1 MSIKKLL
8 RSLISLITAILC
20 VIGSTPASVLAA
32 GTYTLHL
39 VDDLQNTDA
48 LYKEFTEKNNLQIA
62 YITNLKSPVWKV
74 NNSNFKTVTSGSMTY
89 LYTSPT
95 SIPTVAGKD
104 HAVSWSNVAGIT
116 YKDAGYYG
124 KDKNNTFDIVFTL
137 NKIVTMKPSYSTPTV
152 SSAPY
157 FTVALTDNSTGI
169 ICSNSYV
176 RRSDFT
182 PTENNLGPFSI
193 ENWSIRLQDKN
204 GNKISNV
211 ILTQT
216 YRDIDINHLSND
228 SSFATFNEGFY
239 FQSGYADDTYML
251 NDNMITVYDRDGK
264 QNAMYETREGGHG
277 DLDTNDQRGW
287 VVAAILGGEARLEW
301 TGQACGSFIANTV
314 TREYPNPPSPVKA
327 ASKEYVK
334 ANDEIEYTITED
346 FPAINPSNCPRA
358 VTVRDTFDDCLVAGQ
373 GIKVTSEGKDV
384 TDDWTV
390 RVEGQTVTAEANT
403 PGNVEGRYVFTIP
416 VTVRNENLDGKTLVV
431 KDGITYAK
439 IPNKAYI
446 TVKDQNSKDIELET
460 PEITIFQ
467 EGSAINLK
475 KDVDRS
481 KIENAKPG
489 DALNYSFRIKN
500 TGRLTLH
507 DVTLADTLPVNN
519 LSIDWNTSTDD
530 STDVGV
536 LAPDEAVTASASYN
550 LTIEDITSGKVV
562 NTASASGL
570 DPKDNKVSDKDDAKT
585 ALDAE
590 ASISLSKKAD
600 PNKMTDPSAGDII
613 SYDFVISNTGNIPL
627 RDIAFQDDHELIDL
641 SWNKDIAGAEL
652 GIGEKLVGH
661 ASYRLRLSDIDAGSV
676 VNKASVTAA
685 SGNGKTVSD
694 QAEDTT
700 VIDTSPGILLKKTTP
715 SAVLTDVRAGDEV
728 IWNFELTNTGRNT
741 LKNVQITD
749 HLEGVSEIT
758 YDWEGS
764 SDSGTEKGQ
773 LSPGETV
780 TATAA
785 YTLTAE
791 DIIAKEVT
799 NTATGKGTDPNGTE
813 VTSDATAKI
822 KIKYDPELKIE
833 KTADTLDYTGAKAG
847 DVITYTLSLTN
858 VGNVDLADVEL
869 VDLKDGV
876 IVKEYSWPA
885 QEGFLAPGETVTAIA
900 EYVLTQNDI
909 DVTVLENEATG
920 KGKAPDGTWV
930 SARIPNIINKELH
943 PEITLVKDVDINE
956 IAEAKP
962 GDVLTYTVTVTNTGD
977 DTLHDVALTDSMEEV
992 LSDIAYDRETETL
1005 APLESLI
1012 MTAKYT
1018 ITQED
1023 INKGIV
1029 INKAEVTAKDPEDT
1043 EVSSNDEAETK
1054 LEQIASC
1061 AVTKKASATKI
1072 SSAEARPGFE
1082 IRYDFTASNTGNSTL
1097 TDVTFT
1103 DEMLEKAE
1111 TEITWDWNDKGILHP
1126 GQTISGYAVYTLT
1139 QDDISAGKVMNIIIM
1154 NAKDPKGNPV
1164 EPARAEVTTTVEKT
1178 ASHTIMK
1185 TADKELIEKAK
1196 TGDIV
1201 SYTIVYKNTGNVV
1214 LKDISFTDE
1223 MLKEADIDIQWDWS
1237 ATESRGETKSLS
1249 PGESVTGKA
1258 TYKITQSDIDTG
1270 KITNTILAYASDP
1283 DGNPLEPVS
1292 GEVTTQVVQTSKIT
1306 VKKSVDKASLNNPK
1320 EGAVLTYTFSIAN
1333 NGGTTLRDIKL
1344 VDSLSGHGLSE
1355 IKMNYPDISH
1365 ELKPGITMTASA
1377 TYTLTAADIKAGRV
1391 LNSVYVTARDPAGK
1405 DVTSEKSEVTTKI
1418 IVPVTPTQAP
1428 TKTPSPVPTI
1438 SQVRYSTQTVT
1449 SPKTGDNTAGIVFAV
1464 IVLMISP
1471 VLFNVLIKKYQKIGK
1486 TH

>member
-1 MSIKKLL
+1 MNMKKLL
-8 RSLISLITAILC
+8 RSLVSLIMAILC
-20 VIGSTPASVLAA
+20 VIGSTPTSILAA
-32 GTYTLHL
+32 GTYTLHF

-48 LYKEFTEKNNLQIA
+48 LYKEFAEKNNLSFA
-62 YITNLKSPVWKV
+62 YITSLKAPVWKV
-74 NNSNFKTVTSGSMTY
+74 SNSKFKTVTSGSMTY

-95 SIPTVAGKD
+95 GIPTVAGMD
-104 HAVSWSNVAGIT
+104 HAVSWSNVASIT

-124 KDKNNTFDIVFTL
+124 KDKSNTFDIVFTL

-193 ENWSIRLQDKN
+193 ENWSIRIQDKN

-211 ILTQT
+211 LLIQT
-216 YRDIDINHLSND
+216 YRDIDINHPSND
-228 SSFATFNEGFY
+228 SSFSTFNEGFC

-251 NDNMITVYDRDGK
+251 KDNMITVYDRDGK

-314 TREYPNPPSPVKA
+314 TREYPDPPSPVKA
-327 ASKEYVK
+327 AGKEYVK
-334 ANDEIEYTITED
+334 ANDKIEYTITED
-346 FPAINPSNCPRA
+346 FPAINPSNCPKA
-358 VTVRDTFDDCLVAGQ
+358 VTVRDTFDDCLAIGQ
-373 GIKVTSEGKDV
+373 GIIVTCEGKDV
-384 TDDWTV
+384 TDDWAM
-390 RVEGQTVTAEANT
+390 RVEGQSVIAEAIT
-403 PGNVEGRYVFTIP
+403 PGIVEGRYVFKIP
-416 VTVRNENLDGKTLVV
+416 VTVRNEKLDGKTLIV
-431 KDGITYAK
+431 KDGTTYAK

-446 TVKDQNSKDIELET
+446 TVKDQSDRDIELET

-467 EGSAINLK
+467 DGSAINLK

-489 DALNYSFRIKN
+489 DELKYSFRIQN

-507 DVTLADTLPVNN
+507 DVALADTLPVNN
-519 LSIDWNTSTDD
+519 LSIDWNTSTDN
-530 STDVGV
+530 STDAGV
-536 LAPDEAVTASASYN
+536 LAPDETVTASASYKV
-550 LTIEDITSGKVV
+550 TTEDIVAGKVV
-562 NTASASGL
+562 NTATASGL
-570 DPKDNKVSDKDDAKT
+570 DPKDNKISDKDDAKT
-585 ALDAE
+585 TLDAE

-613 SYDFVISNTGNIPL
+613 SYDFVIANTGSTPL
-627 RDIAFQDDHELIDL
+627 SDIVFRDDHELIDL

-652 GIGEKLVGH
+652 GTGEKIEGH
-661 ASYRLRLSDIDAGSV
+661 ASYRLRLSDIDAGYV

-700 VIDTSPGILLKKTTP
+700 IIDTVPGILLKKTTP
-715 SAVLTDVRAGDEV
+715 SAVLTEVRAGDTV
-728 IWNFELTNTGRNT
+728 IWNFELKNTGKNT
-741 LKNVQITD
+741 LRNVQITD
-749 HLEGVSEIT
+749 HLAGVSEIT

-764 SDSGTEKGQ
+764 SDSGTGKGQ

-813 VTSDATAKI
+813 VTSDASAKVKI
-822 KIKYDPELKIE
+822 KFNPELKIE

-858 VGNVDLADVEL
+858 VGNVDLTDVEL
-869 VDLKDGV
+869 VDLKEGV
-876 IVKEYSWPA
+876 TVNEYSWPT
-885 QEGFLAPGETVTAIA
+885 QEGFLAPGETVTATA

-909 DVTVLENEATG
+909 DVTILENEALG

-930 SARIPNIINKELH
+930 SARIPNIITKELH

-956 IAEAKP
+956 IAEAKE
-962 GDVLTYTVTVTNTGD
+962 GDVLTYKVTVTNTGD
-977 DTLHDVALTDSMEEV
+977 VTLHDVTLTDSMEDV
-992 LSDIAYDRETETL
+992 LSDITYDRETETL
-1005 APLESLI
+1005 APLESFV

-1018 ITQED
+1018 VTQED

-1029 INKAEVTAKDPEDT
+1029 INTAEVSARDPKDT

-1054 LEQIASC
+1054 LGQIASC

-1072 SSAEARPGFE
+1072 SSEEARPGFE
-1082 IRYDFTASNTGNSTL
+1082 IIYDFTASNTGNSTL

-1103 DEMLEKAE
+1103 DEMLEAAG
-1111 TEITWDWNDKGILHP
+1111 TAITWDRTDEGILLP
-1126 GQTISGYAVYTLT
+1126 GQTINGHAVYTLT
-1139 QDDISAGKVMNIIIM
+1139 QDDISAGKVLNIVIM

-1164 EPARAEVTTTVEKT
+1164 EPARAEATTIIEKT
-1178 ASHTIMK
+1178 ASHSVVK
-1185 TADKELIEKAK
+1185 TVDKELIEKARA
-1196 TGDIV
+1196 GDSI
-1201 SYTIVYKNTGNVV
+1201 SYTMVYTNTGNVV
-1214 LKDISFTDE
+1214 LKDVSFADE
-1223 MLKEADIDIQWDWS
+1223 MLKAAGIDIQWDWS
-1237 ATESRGETKSLS
+1237 ATVSCGETRSLA

-1292 GEVTTQVVQTSKIT
+1292 SEVTTQVVQTGKIT

-1333 NGGTTLRDIKL
+1333 DGGTTLRDINL

-1365 ELKPGITMTASA
+1365 DLKPGSTMTASA

-1391 LNSVYVTARDPAGK
+1391 INSVYVTAKDPSGK
-1405 DVTSEKSEVTTKI
+1405 EVMSEKSEVTTKI

-1428 TKTPSPVPTI
+1428 TKTPTPVPTI

-1464 IVLMISP
+1464 IVLSISP
-1471 VLFNVLIKKYQKIGK
+1471 VLFTVLIKKYQKIGK
-1486 TH
+1486 TR